1 MKNLFKG
8 IFVLLILSFILC
20 GTAFAKERSYIL
32 AERKEDKKIEVAAVI
47 KDDGIWAVNI
57 NNSSEKIM
65 LNMGDYREPIISENG
80 YVAYR
85 DIKNSLYITKI
96 DFRKKVDNTIKVD
109 DNITAYQ
116 WNKDGNLIYSMSTG
130 GSYIFGV
137 KDKTKEVLTEGEE
150 FYTQILLGR
159 DNSLFAVK
167 NIMKKS
173 NSDNYLLPLGIVKL
187 NLVSKKEKVVVP
199 YIPINSQNGDLGL
212 DPKMAAISING
223 VNLIVWCRPN
233 SASITAD
240 GVPIGI
246 YNDESSKCKEV
257 LNEEIIVLTYEDMM
271 SVSPTDDS
279 LVAIIN
285 GAYRFM
291 NVDKTL
297 GIFNVED
304 ESFKKV
310 TKDGEVAMTPSYS
323 SDGKKIIYSAST
335 YSENLQQWVQSDNQH
350 IYEVDLENDEI
361 TKLTNSGSGW
371 DFYPRYINNDNE
383 FIFIRKDKENKL
395 SLIKGTKGEKE
406 QIIIDGILNT
416 DDSAPIYEYYWYY
429 GHYDIKKVFHNMKIT
444 Q

>member
-8 IFVLLILSFILC
+8 IFVLLILGFILC

-32 AERKEDKKIEVAAVI
+32 TERKEDKKIEVAAVI

-96 DFRKKVDNTIKVD
+96 DFHKKVDNTIKVD
-109 DNITAYQ
+109 DNITTYQ

-159 DNSLFAVK
+159 DNFLFAVK

-223 VNLIVWCRPN
+223 ANLIVWCRPN

-246 YNDESSKCKEV
+246 YNDESNKCKEV
-257 LNEEIIVLTYEDMM
+257 LNEEIIVLTYEDMV
-271 SVSPTDDS
+271 SVSPTDDN

-335 YSENLQQWVQSDNQH
+335 YSENLQQWIQSDNQH

-361 TKLTNSGSGW
+361 TKLTDLGSGW

-395 SLIKGTKGEKE
+395 SLIKGKKGERE